1 MNFSHRV
8 FFNNCSFDLWALNKT
23 TYQIVKLLSKG
34 AMLKKTKVDEKVLVG
49 VHQNSEKETFSSFGL
64 THFSILF
71 SVFREV
77 EPCGTTLKSMKNHP
91 GSQTTKKVR
100 KQQQKFT
107 SSRCSLC
114 GAGKA
119 LGSEIATTILGPY
132 VGPLLGPFLGP
143 FFILFIENSADF
155 EKYLT

>member
-34 AMLKKTKVDEKVLVG
+34 AMLKKTKVEEKVLVG

-64 THFSILF
+64 TPFSILF

-77 EPCGTTLKSMKNHP
+77 EPCGTTLNSMKNHP

-100 KQQQKFT
+100 KYICIFRI
-107 SSRCSLC
+107 SRWELKQFQLWDGQVSYHGC
-114 GAGKA
+114 GIYNHAYKQVVKSFA
-119 LGSEIATTILGPY
+119 VP
-132 VGPLLGPFLGP
+132 
-143 FFILFIENSADF
+143 
-155 EKYLT
+155 

>member
-1 MNFSHRV
+1 
-8 FFNNCSFDLWALNKT
+8 
-23 TYQIVKLLSKG
+23 
-34 AMLKKTKVDEKVLVG
+34 MLKKTKVDEKVLVG

-100 KQQQKFT
+100 KQQ
-107 SSRCSLC
+107 
-114 GAGKA
+114 
-119 LGSEIATTILGPY
+119 Y
-132 VGPLLGPFLGP
+132 
-143 FFILFIENSADF
+143 FFILLPTCWAREALESKIATIDSGTFFGTILWSQF
-155 EKYLT
+155 WGHFLYHL

>member
-1 MNFSHRV
+1 MGI
-8 FFNNCSFDLWALNKT
+8 KQ
-23 TYQIVKLLSKG
+23 QIVKLLSKG

-100 KQQQKFT
+100 KQQYFFL
-107 SSRCSLC
+107 SCCPL
-114 GAGKA
+114 AGQLK
-119 LGSEIATTILGPY
+119 L
-132 VGPLLGPFLGP
+132 
-143 FFILFIENSADF
+143 
-155 EKYLT
+155 

>member
-1 MNFSHRV
+1 
-8 FFNNCSFDLWALNKT
+8 
-23 TYQIVKLLSKG
+23 
-34 AMLKKTKVDEKVLVG
+34 MLKKTKVDEKVLVG

-77 EPCGTTLKSMKNHP
+77 EPCGTTLNSMKNHP

-100 KQQQKFT
+100 KTTTKIYI
-107 SSRCSLC
+107 SLLPC
-114 GAGKA
+114 GASKA

-143 FFILFIENSADF
+143 FLILFIENIADF

>member
-8 FFNNCSFDLWALNKT
+8 FFNNCNFDLWALNKT

-34 AMLKKTKVDEKVLVG
+34 AMLKKTKVEEKVLVG

-77 EPCGTTLKSMKNHP
+77 EPCGTTLNSMKNHP

-100 KQQQKFT
+100 KQPHFFYLAAHL
-107 SSRCSLC
+107 LC
-114 GAGKA
+114 
-119 LGSEIATTILGPY
+119 
-132 VGPLLGPFLGP
+132 
-143 FFILFIENSADF
+143 N
-155 EKYLT
+155 

>member
-1 MNFSHRV
+1 
-8 FFNNCSFDLWALNKT
+8 
-23 TYQIVKLLSKG
+23 
-34 AMLKKTKVDEKVLVG
+34 MLKKTKVDEKVLVG

-77 EPCGTTLKSMKNHP
+77 EPCGTTLNSMKNHP

-107 SSRCSLC
+107 SRCSL
-114 GAGKA
+114 AEQAK
-119 LGSEIATTILGPY
+119 L
-132 VGPLLGPFLGP
+132 
-143 FFILFIENSADF
+143 
-155 EKYLT
+155 

>member
-1 MNFSHRV
+1 MGIKQ
-8 FFNNCSFDLWALNKT
+8 NNDVSNCQTFIKRPS
-23 TYQIVKLLSKG
+23 
-34 AMLKKTKVDEKVLVG
+34 AMLKKTKVEEKVLVG

-100 KQQQKFT
+100 KQQYFFL
-107 SSRCSLC
+107 SCFPL
-114 GAGKA
+114 AGQLK
-119 LGSEIATTILGPY
+119 L
-132 VGPLLGPFLGP
+132 
-143 FFILFIENSADF
+143 
-155 EKYLT
+155 

>member
-1 MNFSHRV
+1 MGIKQKQQRIKLSNF
-8 FFNNCSFDLWALNKT
+8 
-23 TYQIVKLLSKG
+23 YPKG

-100 KQQQKFT
+100 KQQYF
-107 SSRCSLC
+107 SLSC
-114 GAGKA
+114 CPLAGQLK
-119 LGSEIATTILGPY
+119 L
-132 VGPLLGPFLGP
+132 
-143 FFILFIENSADF
+143 
-155 EKYLT
+155 

>member
-8 FFNNCSFDLWALNKT
+8 FFNNCNFDLWALNKT

-34 AMLKKTKVDEKVLVG
+34 AMLKKTKVEEKVLVG

-77 EPCGTTLKSMKNHP
+77 EPCGTTLNSMKNHP
-91 GSQTTKKVR
+91 GSQTTKKVSR
-100 KQQQKFT
+100 QQQFFFYLAAHL
-107 SSRCSLC
+107 LC
-114 GAGKA
+114 
-119 LGSEIATTILGPY
+119 
-132 VGPLLGPFLGP
+132 
-143 FFILFIENSADF
+143 N
-155 EKYLT
+155 